1 MFFSTPQSS
10 LIKIPSKGRHSIE
23 RAAMEQAACG
33 VCRIAGVGTNS
44 SSLGAGY
51 RSSSPPAWLHALW
64 EAILWTQSTSSGL
77 LVLILS
83 VQEIGHGSLS
93 PQTQTRCE
101 TASTITFQG
110 GRVSSQEHVT
120 ISYETYASADG
131 GSFCFLPPKSPL
143 HRDYSP

>member
-51 RSSSPPAWLHALW
+51 ASVFPSAWLCALW
-64 EAILWTQSTSSGL
+64 EATLWTQSTSSSL
-77 LVLILS
+77 PALILS
-83 VQEIGHGSLS
+83 VFEIGHGSLS
-93 PQTQTRCE
+93 PQTQN
-101 TASTITFQG
+101 
-110 GRVSSQEHVT
+110 
-120 ISYETYASADG
+120 
-131 GSFCFLPPKSPL
+131 
-143 HRDYSP
+143 